1 MKIFLLEK
9 SPFMLDYLSNL
20 KEDNFSII
28 TFSDTDNALQS
39 IEEHSPQLIVSGVD
53 IKESDLINFLQRIRE
68 KYSLLIPVLAVLNFY
83 SSINLEQL
91 RNLGADFIVKPFT
104 LEELKEKIQSLL
116 GVRQQ
121 SIFIQEK
128 EDELISKFR
137 PYISSEVKREMEK
150 IFKQILEVMQ
160 RNA

>member
-9 SPFMLDYLSNL
+9 SPFLWDYLSSF

-39 IEEHSPQLIVSGVD
+39 IEEHSPQVIVSGVD

-91 RNLGADFIVKPFT
+91 RNLGVDFIVKPFT
-104 LEELKEKIQSLL
+104 FEEFKQKLQSLL
-116 GVRQQ
+116 GIKHQ
-121 SIFIQEK
+121 SISIE
-128 EDELISKFR
+128 EDELINKLR
-137 PYISSEVKREMEK
+137 PYISSEVKREMQN

-160 RNA
+160 QRHV